1 MEKSNKYMLFVFA
14 GHEKQ
19 EEFVECIAE
28 ELIYI
33 SCSINIK
40 YYYGPESAVFTFSSN
55 DSFRNVKDFM
65 SIILGDN
72 NIVYFLLPYETDKLS
87 SSIDGDAFRHLFNS
101 VKPDKISDFENE
113 AQKML
118 FKNLEDSVNSC
129 FSENNINEITE
140 CEEMT
145 SLTLKSCKLSVDEIL
160 DKINEKGIK
169 SLTSEE
175 LETLNNYSK

>member
-1 MEKSNKYMLFVFA
+1 MEKINKYMLFVFA

-33 SCSINIK
+33 SCNINIR
-40 YYYGPESAVFTFSSN
+40 YYYGPESAIFTFSSN

-72 NIVYFLLPYETDKLS
+72 NIIYFLLPYETDKMS
-87 SSIDGDAFRHLFNS
+87 SSIDGEAFKHLFSS
-101 VKPDKISDFENE
+101 VKPDNKSDFENE

-118 FKNLEDSVNSC
+118 YKELEDKLNSC

-140 CEEMT
+140 CEEIT
-145 SLTLKSCKLSVDEIL
+145 SLKLKSHKLSVDEIL
-160 DKINEKGIK
+160 DKINETGIK

-175 LETLNNYSK
+175 LETLNNCSK

>member
-1 MEKSNKYMLFVFA
+1 MEKSDKYMLFVFA

-28 ELIYI
+28 ELLYI
-33 SCSINIK
+33 SCNVNIK

-72 NIVYFLLPYETDKLS
+72 NIVYFLLPYQTDKMT
-87 SSIDGDAFRHLFNS
+87 SSIDDESFKHLFNC

-129 FSENNINEITE
+129 FSENNINEMTE

-145 SLTLKSCKLSVDEIL
+145 SLTLKSRKLSVDEIL

-175 LETLNNYSK
+175 LDTLNNYSK